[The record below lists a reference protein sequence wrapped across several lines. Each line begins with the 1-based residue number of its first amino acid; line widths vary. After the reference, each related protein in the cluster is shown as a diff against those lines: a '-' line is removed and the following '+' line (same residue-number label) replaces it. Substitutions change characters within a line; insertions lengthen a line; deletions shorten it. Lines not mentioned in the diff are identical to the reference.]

1 MGSIGSDLDAG
12 AFNFCE
18 GDAGGSFDE
27 ADFLLYDAPDMC
39 EDPSDECARI
49 PEELSFAACDP
60 NACYVHESYFACF
73 TVDALA
79 AQFQG
84 VAPLLVGLSADELYA
99 VFGRGSSSAF
109 DNGAW
114 NDARQHVILP
124 LDAHWPAE
132 PAPPLGA
139 FAALAV
145 VGAAALGR
153 LRSLRGSPCDVAPTT
168 TARRARNRCAR
179 TAPRNQKQ
187 RSRERPSP
195 VVVAQEVVRRRSSS
209 DDPPTP
215 FSASSSDDE
224 AGGGLAQS
232 TSGAP
237 LPAASVSGGAS
248 CQTNDDQGAWE
259 SGASKRAQKRQN
271 RARCAAAA
279 AAPECVAVLGSP
291 SAHLATAAPS
301 LARAHLSPIAA
312 EFKPAHAIDE
322 PLEGV
327 PLVRF
332 GDF

>member
-39 EDPSDECARI
+39 EDPGDECARI

-99 VFGRGSSSAF
+99 VFGQGASSAF

-132 PAPPLGA
+132 PCVCVGDSRAPYSWSH
-139 FAALAV
+139 ALA
-145 VGAAALGR
+145 R
-153 LRSLRGSPCDVAPTT
+153 
-168 TARRARNRCAR
+168 
-179 TAPRNQKQ
+179 
-187 RSRERPSP
+187 
-195 VVVAQEVVRRRSSS
+195 
-209 DDPPTP
+209 
-215 FSASSSDDE
+215 
-224 AGGGLAQS
+224 
-232 TSGAP
+232 
-237 LPAASVSGGAS
+237 
-248 CQTNDDQGAWE
+248 
-259 SGASKRAQKRQN
+259 
-271 RARCAAAA
+271 
-279 AAPECVAVLGSP
+279 
-291 SAHLATAAPS
+291 
-301 LARAHLSPIAA
+301 
-312 EFKPAHAIDE
+312 
-322 PLEGV
+322 
-327 PLVRF
+327 
-332 GDF
+332 